1 MSRETTP
8 TKQWTDEL
16 DKRSSPNGATPKIS
30 AGWKRQL
37 LLHAERSKKQA
48 EKEVEKQK
56 KIEEWR
62 SEEKKKVVEA
72 KGMIVFASN
81 KTKFLM
87 VSSSKSWQSNH
98 YLTSTLTVQ
107 RAGEWAR

>member
-8 TKQWTDEL
+8 TKQWADEL
-16 DKRSSPNGATPKIS
+16 EQPRTSSPNDTTTTPKIS

-62 SEEKKKVVEA
+62 SEEKKKVLDA
-72 KGMIVFASN
+72 KGRCNYHTEI
-81 KTKFLM
+81 
-87 VSSSKSWQSNH
+87 
-98 YLTSTLTVQ
+98 
-107 RAGEWAR
+107 